1 MAGGKRG
8 YGDLRPEELE
18 IVIKRV
24 KLRNQESV
32 LKAKGLDCSQ
42 VERSGTTMN
51 FSDEVNP
58 IHGQIDLNSEACE
71 TNESNMEG
79 FPDRENC
86 SAVVNRCN
94 IDSAKGHK
102 GRKIS
107 RDISECASRTTDPL
121 TVWRDDK
128 ENWTSSQRNRLI
140 ASSRYGGIPVPNRQ
154 ERNDIVKKRMEI
166 AKKEEVDRLAKIAA
180 PSGLLNGL
188 NLGIINHVRNSKQVR
203 TIIGSLVSSEK
214 VENGRE
220 ESCKGVG
227 VTAGS
232 LVQQSIH
239 AHGKGSNPLCSKS
252 SSSSIKV
259 SKKSTSVSKKESTD
273 AKNVSCLA
281 FKSATVASEWL
292 ELLRQDTEGRLI
304 ALQRSRN
311 RVRDVIATELPLLI
325 SNKFST
331 SNKGNAAMH
340 KAKWTK
346 LFVQM
351 DTALSEQQIQLE
363 TLLNQ
368 LKEMQLQCDQGLQ
381 NSQPLLR
388 ISERYGMEISK
399 KELTV
404 RAAAASIYSTCQLVM
419 SKENVPCL

>member
-1 MAGGKRG
+1 MTGGKRG

-32 LKAKGLDCSQ
+32 LKAKGQDCSQ
-42 VERSGTTMN
+42 VQRSGTTVN
-51 FSDEVNP
+51 FSEEVNP
-58 IHGQIDLNSEACE
+58 IHGQIDLNSEALE
-71 TNESNMEG
+71 TNDSIMEG
-79 FPDRENC
+79 FPDRADNC

-94 IDSAKGHK
+94 IDSTKGHK
-102 GRKIS
+102 
-107 RDISECASRTTDPL
+107 DVSECASRTTGPL
-121 TVWRDDK
+121 KVWRDDK

-154 ERNDIVKKRMEI
+154 ERNDTVKKRMEL

-214 VENGRE
+214 LENGRE
-220 ESCKGVG
+220 ESSKRTGVN
-227 VTAGS
+227 AGS

-239 AHGKGSNPLCSKS
+239 THGKGSNPLCSKS

-259 SKKSTSVSKKESTD
+259 SKKSTSVSKSKSTD

-363 TLLNQ
+363 SLLNQ

-381 NSQPLLR
+381 NSQLLLR